1 MSPTP
6 SPAGSVGS
14 VGSLGSQGSN
24 NCDASGN
31 TLLPSSLPQVQG
43 NKLTNGVPH
52 IMSSPANVSVP
63 QSIVNKM
70 STFIQTSN
78 YGYYG
83 LDFWEQADTLAQEN
97 IGKWKASFLRSC
109 CYKIYLST
117 FILRVCKA
125 VSLVED
131 HYCNERQHFEMLYS

>member
-97 IGKWKASFLRSC
+97 IGK
-109 CYKIYLST
+109 
-117 FILRVCKA
+117 
-125 VSLVED
+125 
-131 HYCNERQHFEMLYS
+131 